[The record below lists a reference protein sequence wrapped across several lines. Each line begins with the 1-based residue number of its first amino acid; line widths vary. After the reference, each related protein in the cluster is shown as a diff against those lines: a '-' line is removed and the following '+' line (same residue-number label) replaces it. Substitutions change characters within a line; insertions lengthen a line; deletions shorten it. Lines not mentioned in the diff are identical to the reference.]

1 MGKQLKIMICGGIN
15 CKKQTKIK
23 LLYAPGTTHK
33 GCSHLGERESAKNRQ
48 LWMSALKKKIF
59 IFFDDLQIP
68 SVQYIHPVPPNLP
81 PPPQAHT
88 SFTYITTLPQSQIL
102 LSNLSVYLYLIGC

>member
-1 MGKQLKIMICGGIN
+1 MEKQLKIMICGGIN

-48 LWMSALKKKIF
+48 LWMPALKKKIF

-81 PPPQAHT
+81 PPAT
-88 SFTYITTLPQSQIL
+88 STHLFYIYYHLTTEPNITF
-102 LSNLSVYLYLIGC
+102 